1 MFQET
6 AGMFRRLFPLLA
18 VFALTAWAGCTA
30 AASNP
35 EADVEATVKA
45 TIESVTESG
54 GKVDG
59 WAADFQG
66 ISDWINSEP
75 LTLEELRGKVVLVDF
90 WTYTCVNCIRTL
102 PYLKEWHTKYADVGL
117 VIVGVHS
124 PEFEFEHVT
133 ENVVQ
138 ASKSFGLEY
147 AIAQDNDFA
156 TWRAYSNNAWPAKY
170 IIDKDGVV
178 SYKHIGEGAYRET
191 EKVIRKLLEKAGADL
206 SAIPASDAE
215 EPKFVSAARG
225 MTGGLTRELYGGYQR
240 NRSMVGLYVDHPEYY
255 EGPDRVV
262 EYSDPGGHENHRMY
276 LQGLW
281 YNGQEEFK
289 HARVTEDYEDY
300 IALKFSATSVNAVVN
315 PERDEPFDV
324 QVTLDGR
331 PLLPEEAGADMVI
344 TEGQS
349 YFRVDEGRLYEVVA
363 LPEYGT
369 HELKLSSKSDDFAL
383 FAFTFGAYPEG
394 P

>member
-1 MFQET
+1 MFQG
-6 AGMFRRLFPLLA
+6 AKPKLGGWLSLLG
-18 VFALTAWAGCTA
+18 ALALAAALGCTA

-35 EADVEATVKA
+35 QTDAETRVEPVVQA
-45 TIESVTESG
+45 G
-54 GKVDG
+54 GAVGG

-66 ISDWINSEP
+66 ISNWINSEP
-75 LTLEELRGKVVLVDF
+75 LTLTGLQGKVVLVDF

-102 PYLKEWHTKYADVGL
+102 PYLKEWHAKYADKGL

-124 PEFEFEHVT
+124 PEFEFEKVT

-138 ASKSFGLEY
+138 ASNSFGLEY

-178 SYKHIGEGAYRET
+178 SYKHLGEGAYGAT

-206 SAIPASDAE
+206 SSIPASDAA

-225 MTGGLTRELYGGYQR
+225 MSGGVTRELYGGYRR
-240 NRSMVGLYVDHPEYY
+240 NRSMVGLYVIQPEYY
-255 EGPDRVV
+255 EGADRIV
-262 EYSDPGGHENHRMY
+262 EYADPGDYVNQHMY

-281 YNGQEEFK
+281 FNGQEELR
-289 HARVTEDYEDY
+289 HARATENYEDY
-300 IALKFSATSVNAVVN
+300 IGLEFSGTSVNAVVN
-315 PERDEPFDV
+315 PERTESFEV

-331 PLLPEEAGADMVI
+331 PLRSEEAGTDMVI
-344 TEGQS
+344 TGDRS

-363 LPEYGT
+363 LPEYGV
-369 HELKLSSKSDDFAL
+369 HELKLSSNSDDFSL